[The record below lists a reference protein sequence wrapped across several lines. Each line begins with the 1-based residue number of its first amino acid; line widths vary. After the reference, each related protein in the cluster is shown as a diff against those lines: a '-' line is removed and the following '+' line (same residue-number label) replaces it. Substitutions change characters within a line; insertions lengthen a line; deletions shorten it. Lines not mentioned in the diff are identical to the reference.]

1 MDGVDWLSGEAT
13 WALAAFPG
21 TIANMLSRRIS
32 SRGYHARFAKR
43 LPHVQRG
50 LLDAKARRHLST
62 EYALI
67 TEWGG
72 VPAVCVSPQ
81 GAQGRNG
88 ALSRERPCPC
98 CLSGLWVW
106 FPCKQLF

>member
-13 WALAAFPG
+13 GALAAFPG

-50 LLDAKARRHLST
+50 LLDAKARRRLST

-67 TEWGG
+67 TEWG
-72 VPAVCVSPQ
+72 ASASCACITQ
-81 GAQGRNG
+81 GAQGRDG
-88 ALSRERPCPC
+88 ALSHQRPRPC

-106 FPCKQLF
+106 FPCK